1 VDYPQRVAAP
11 VRILTPH
18 PAQAEKGEFEMVK
31 ITIKTD
37 NAAFADYPG
46 NEIIRIL
53 QTVIQNI
60 KNGGC
65 LELLHIQ
72 EELALRDINGNN
84 VGSFIYDPREE

>member
-1 VDYPQRVAAP
+1 
-11 VRILTPH
+11 
-18 PAQAEKGEFEMVK
+18 MVK

-46 NEIIRIL
+46 DEIVRIL
-53 QTVIQNI
+53 NVVIRNI

-65 LELLHIQ
+65 